1 MLPKLEPAR
10 APGTRE
16 ADRLHRDAMA
26 SSATPSFLDPILAD
40 AFDQEPSL
48 LVMASGLGLHIV
60 LQRLVEANS
69 GPEHLVLLLNT
80 TKEDEQ
86 HLLEQCAARG
96 VVAPAIINNE
106 CPAQER
112 MELYLAGGVLAVT
125 QRILVVDL
133 LCERVPA
140 ALATGI
146 VVANAHR
153 VTEGGNLAFILRI
166 FRQLNRTAFIKAL
179 SDDPPALTKGFAQV
193 EKVMRWLRV
202 RKLQLWPRFHVSVSA
217 CLDATQPVVEE
228 CSVSLSG
235 KAKELQQALLRAV
248 DECLT
253 ELKGGSSAV
262 DVTQLSVENALFK
275 SFDVIVRRQLDPVWH
290 QISRRTKSLVA
301 DLRTLRQLLNF
312 LVRHDCVSF
321 FEYLETVFDAASL
334 LHPSERP
341 HWLLNCSEDA
351 FVLARDRVYA
361 LQRTQPCLFQT
372 LPTPALPGSGLPGPA
387 DSQAKRQRADT
398 THAAAAA
405 AAAVAAPMGAPEA
418 RGKPPELSVRC
429 VLEECPKWGA
439 LCSLLEEIGL
449 SRAGEAGGRGGA
461 DTPIHLDETAQG
473 AAGADGGG
481 CTLVLVRDDRT
492 LGMVRELLLHGS
504 RKLLEANF
512 MQWVGRRRR
521 SHVSSG
527 GSLISTKQ
535 HEAGLLRA
543 AAAKLAGHLVLGE
556 VQPCPLPSLEPQAS
570 VFGASGGHTGTRAKG
585 GKGGRSGG
593 GRGAGGRSGGGR
605 GGGGGTSGGGT
616 SGGGTSVG
624 GGGGAGISG
633 GGGDNSGGEAGDGTA
648 VENESVA
655 QVVELLSIAGNVT
668 LATHST
674 AAQQIL
680 MDRSPSHVVLYDPEP
695 KMVRAIEL
703 AQAGRH
709 CPMHVYFLMQ
719 SDSVEE
725 QKYKSALKVE
735 AESFRALI
743 HLKGH
748 MAPPEEWAE
757 AEILQQPATTSNA
770 TTRRGGGRQ
779 QPRAAGHVVV
789 DMREFRSALPN
800 MLHLHGMVVQ
810 PVTLEVGDYVLTPE
824 MVVERKSVSDLVQ
837 SLASGRLYSQA
848 ESMLRYYKRAVLLIE
863 FEKGKP
869 FSLQSASDVAQDI
882 SPNAITSKLSL
893 LLIHH
898 PKLRLLW
905 SRSAEHT
912 VAIFQALKSG
922 QDEPDVQ
929 TAASLGG
936 NAAYAEQV
944 FNMTPQDVL
953 RTLPGVHLHNYRRL
967 MNSVRNLRE
976 LASKTVAE
984 LSAIL
989 GPQNANLLH
998 TFLHR
1003 DVA

>member
-1 MLPKLEPAR
+1 M
-10 APGTRE
+10 
-16 ADRLHRDAMA
+16 
-26 SSATPSFLDPILAD
+26 
-40 AFDQEPSL
+40 
-48 LVMASGLGLHIV
+48 
-60 LQRLVEANS
+60 
-69 GPEHLVLLLNT
+69 
-80 TKEDEQ
+80 
-86 HLLEQCAARG
+86 
-96 VVAPAIINNE
+96 
-106 CPAQER
+106 
-112 MELYLAGGVLAVT
+112 
-125 QRILVVDL
+125 
-133 LCERVPA
+133 
-140 ALATGI
+140 
-146 VVANAHR
+146 
-153 VTEGGNLAFILRI
+153 
-166 FRQLNRTAFIKAL
+166 
-179 SDDPPALTKGFAQV
+179 
-193 EKVMRWLRV
+193 
-202 RKLQLWPRFHVSVSA
+202 
-217 CLDATQPVVEE
+217 
-228 CSVSLSG
+228 
-235 KAKELQQALLRAV
+235 
-248 DECLT
+248 
-253 ELKGGSSAV
+253 
-262 DVTQLSVENALFK
+262 
-275 SFDVIVRRQLDPVWH
+275 
-290 QISRRTKSLVA
+290 
-301 DLRTLRQLLNF
+301 
-312 LVRHDCVSF
+312 
-321 FEYLETVFDAASL
+321 
-334 LHPSERP
+334 
-341 HWLLNCSEDA
+341 
-351 FVLARDRVYA
+351 
-361 LQRTQPCLFQT
+361 
-372 LPTPALPGSGLPGPA
+372 
-387 DSQAKRQRADT
+387 
-398 THAAAAA
+398 
-405 AAAVAAPMGAPEA
+405 
-418 RGKPPELSVRC
+418 
-429 VLEECPKWGA
+429 
-439 LCSLLEEIGL
+439 
-449 SRAGEAGGRGGA
+449 
-461 DTPIHLDETAQG
+461 
-473 AAGADGGG
+473 
-481 CTLVLVRDDRT
+481 
-492 LGMVRELLLHGS
+492 
-504 RKLLEANF
+504 
-512 MQWVGRRRR
+512 
-521 SHVSSG
+521 
-527 GSLISTKQ
+527 
-535 HEAGLLRA
+535 
-543 AAAKLAGHLVLGE
+543 
-556 VQPCPLPSLEPQAS
+556 
-570 VFGASGGHTGTRAKG
+570 
-585 GKGGRSGG
+585 
-593 GRGAGGRSGGGR
+593 
-605 GGGGGTSGGGT
+605 
-616 SGGGTSVG
+616 
-624 GGGGAGISG
+624 
-633 GGGDNSGGEAGDGTA
+633 
-648 VENESVA
+648 
-655 QVVELLSIAGNVT
+655 VELLSIAGNVT

-1003 DVA
+1003 DAA

>member
-1 MLPKLEPAR
+1 
-10 APGTRE
+10 
-16 ADRLHRDAMA
+16 MA
-26 SSATPSFLDPILAD
+26 SSSATPSFLDPILAD

-69 GPEHLVLLLNT
+69 GPEHLVFLLNT

-86 HLLEQCAARG
+86 QLLEQCAARG
-96 VVAPAIINNE
+96 VVPPAIINNE

-202 RKLQLWPRFHVSVSA
+202 RKLQLWPRFHVAVSA

-262 DVTQLSVENALFK
+262 DVTQLTVENALFK

-405 AAAVAAPMGAPEA
+405 TAAAAAAAPMGAPEA

-439 LCSLLEEIGL
+439 LCSLLEEIRL
-449 SRAGEAGGRGGA
+449 SRAEEAGDRGDA

-521 SHVSSG
+521 SHQANG

-556 VQPCPLPSLEPQAS
+556 MQPCPLPSLEPQAS
-570 VFGASGGHTGTRAKG
+570 AFGASGGHTGTRAKT

-605 GGGGGTSGGGT
+605 GGGGGASGGGT
-616 SGGGTSVG
+616 SGGGASG
-624 GGGGAGISG
+624 GGGGGGTSG
-633 GGGDNSGGEAGDGTA
+633 GGGDNSGGEVGDGA
-648 VENESVA
+648 ALEDESVA

-709 CPMHVYFLMQ
+709 SPMHVYFLMQ

-748 MAPPEEWAE
+748 MAPPQEWAE
-757 AEILQQPATTSNA
+757 AEILQQPVMSSNA

-882 SPNAITSKLSL
+882 APNAITSKLSL

-953 RTLPGVHLHNYRRL
+953 RTLPGVHQHNYRRL
-967 MNSVRNLRE
+967 MNAVRNLRE
-976 LASKTVAE
+976 LASKTAAE
-984 LSAIL
+984 LAAIL
-989 GPQNANLLH
+989 GPQNASLLH
-998 TFLHR
+998 AFLHR
-1003 DVA
+1003 EES